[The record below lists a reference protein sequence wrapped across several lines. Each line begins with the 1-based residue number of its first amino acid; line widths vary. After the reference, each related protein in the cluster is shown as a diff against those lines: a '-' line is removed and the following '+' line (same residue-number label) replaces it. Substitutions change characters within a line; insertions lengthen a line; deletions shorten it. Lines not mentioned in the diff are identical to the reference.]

1 VDTKETGAVL
11 WDNISAFVV
20 NTTPVFWSQNIVF
33 VRVEDFFNVSA
44 QVFDCQ
50 MNIECRNEPV

>member
-20 NTTPVFWSQNIVF
+20 NTTLVFWSQNIVF
-33 VRVEDFFNVSA
+33 VRVEDFVNVSA